1 MQLYNN
7 LKLLHVEKTIL
18 SKFLFA
24 GDVMEQT
31 DGNEESSSKPID
43 ENGTSVSTVDD
54 TGDSSKRQTTQ
65 EKSGSDLHAGSP
77 KPNVEA
83 SEVEPNL
90 ALEDSAIPSAIG
102 NEQTSADSAE
112 VNVTENANGMH
123 FLLFY
128 FSLIIFF

>member
-1 MQLYNN
+1 
-7 LKLLHVEKTIL
+7 
-18 SKFLFA
+18 
-24 GDVMEQT
+24 MEQT

-43 ENGTSVSTVDD
+43 ENGTSESTVDD
-54 TGDSSKRQTTQ
+54 TGDSSKHQTTQ
-65 EKSGSDLHAGSP
+65 GESGSGLHAGSP

-112 VNVTENANGMH
+112 VNVTENSNGMH

-128 FSLIIFF
+128 FNI